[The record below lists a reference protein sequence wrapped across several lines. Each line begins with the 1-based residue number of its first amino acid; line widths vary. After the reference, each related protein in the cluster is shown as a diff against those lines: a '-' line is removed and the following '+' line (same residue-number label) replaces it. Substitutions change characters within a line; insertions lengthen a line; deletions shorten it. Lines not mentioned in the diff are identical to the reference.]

1 MSQRLSG
8 RSSRMNKQRTAI
20 VTAASSG
27 MGAAIARNLAAE
39 GYRVSLMSRSARIHN
54 LAGELDGIAMQGSI
68 TEPDDLRTLVEV
80 TIERFGHV
88 DAVMNNVGH
97 PPKGPLLELTDDDWQ
112 SGFELNL
119 LSVIRMARL
128 VTPHMIANGGGTIV
142 NMSAY
147 AAFEPESDFPMTT
160 LRAALGAW
168 TKLYADTYAE
178 HNIRMNAILP
188 GFVDSLPEKEER
200 RARIPLGRYAG
211 VEEIA
216 SVAVF
221 LLSDAASYVTG
232 QSVRV
237 DGGLT
242 KSVP

>member
-1 MSQRLSG
+1 MSRQR
-8 RSSRMNKQRTAI
+8 NAI

-27 MGAAIARNLAAE
+27 MGAAIARKLASG
-39 GYRVSLMSRSARIHN
+39 GYRVSLMSRTARIHD
-54 LAGELDGIAMQGSI
+54 LAGELEGIAMQGSI
-68 TEPDDLRTLVEV
+68 TEPDDLCRLVDR
-80 TIERFGHV
+80 TIERFGRV

-119 LSVIRMARL
+119 LSVIRMARI
-128 VTPHMIANGGGTIV
+128 VTPHMIANGGGAIL

-168 TKLYADTYAE
+168 TKLYADNYAP
-178 HNIRMNAILP
+178 HNIRMNAILQ

-200 RARIPLGRYAG
+200 RARIPLGRYAS

-216 SVAVF
+216 NAAAF

-232 QSVRV
+232 QCLRV

-242 KSVP
+242 RSVP

>member
-1 MSQRLSG
+1 MMDR
-8 RSSRMNKQRTAI
+8 RTVI

-27 MGAAIARNLAAE
+27 MGAGIAKRLATD
-39 GYRVSLMSRSARIHN
+39 GYDVSLLSRSERI
-54 LAGELDGIAMQGSI
+54 LKLGDELGGMAVQGSI
-68 TEPDDLRTLVEV
+68 TEPGDLQKLVDRT
-80 TIERFGHV
+80 IDRYGRI

-97 PPKGPLLELTDDDWQ
+97 PPKGPLLELSDEDWQ
-112 SGFELNL
+112 KGFELNL

-128 VTPHMIANGGGTIV
+128 VTPHMLASGGGAIV

-160 LRAALGAW
+160 LRAALGSW
-168 TKLYADTYAE
+168 TKLYADTYAR

-188 GFVDSLPEKEER
+188 GFIDSLPERDER
-200 RARIPLGRYAG
+200 RIRIPMGRYG
-211 VEEIA
+211 RVEEIA
-216 SVAVF
+216 DVVAF
-221 LLSDAASYVTG
+221 LLSDAASYITG
-232 QSVRV
+232 QSLRV

>member
-1 MSQRLSG
+1 MSR
-8 RSSRMNKQRTAI
+8 QRTAI

-27 MGAAIARNLAAE
+27 MGEGIARKLASG
-39 GYRVSLMSRSARIHN
+39 GYLVSLMSRSARIHD
-54 LAGELDGIAMQGSI
+54 LAGELQGIAMQGSI
-68 TEPDDLRTLVEV
+68 TEPDDLRRLVDR
-80 TIERFGHV
+80 TIERFGRV

-119 LSVIRMARL
+119 LSVIRMARI
-128 VTPHMIANGGGTIV
+128 VTPHMIANGGGAIL

-168 TKLYADTYAE
+168 TKLYADNYAP

-200 RARIPLGRYAG
+200 RARIPLGRYAS

-216 SVAVF
+216 NAAAF

-232 QSVRV
+232 QCLRV

-242 KSVP
+242 RSVP